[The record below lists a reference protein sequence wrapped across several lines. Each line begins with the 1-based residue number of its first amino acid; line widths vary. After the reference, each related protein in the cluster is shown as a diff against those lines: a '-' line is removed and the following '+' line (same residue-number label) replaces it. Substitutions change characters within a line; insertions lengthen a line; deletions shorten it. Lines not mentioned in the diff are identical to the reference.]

1 MSQSPDPT
9 PPRPSDKQAETG
21 SEIGPDAGGPVIL
34 QVLPSLVSGGV
45 ERGTVDMAAAIV
57 EAGGRAIVA
66 SSGGPMVRE
75 LARAGAKHVALPLAG
90 KNPWR
95 IAKNADLLIA
105 LMRRE
110 GVDLVHARSRAPAW
124 SAWRACRRTGTPFV
138 TTVHAHYAINL
149 PGKRRYNS
157 VMTRGDRVIAISNYI
172 AGYIQENYKVDP
184 SIIRTIP
191 RGVDIRRFDP
201 AAVTA
206 ERVIKLARDWRLPDG
221 VPVIAVPAR
230 LTRLKGHLVILDA
243 LARLKIGEVRCLFI
257 GSDQGRKRY
266 REELEARIRQLG
278 LESSVHITDHCDDMA
293 SAYKL
298 ADVVVS
304 ATTEPEGFGRVI
316 VEAQAMGRPVI
327 ATAIG
332 APQETVTPGRT
343 GWLTPP
349 GDPDALAAA
358 LEEALTLSPDQRQ
371 TLAERTIAHVRDHY
385 SRERMCD
392 ATLDV
397 YEELLIGRQAA
408 NHHAA
413 AHAALPTG

>member
-1 MSQSPDPT
+1 MPQSPDPT
-9 PPRPSDKQAETG
+9 PPLPSHKVVETDR
-21 SEIGPDAGGPVIL
+21 DAGGPVIL

-75 LARAGAKHVALPLAG
+75 LARAGAEHVTLPLAS

-95 IAKNADLLIA
+95 IRKNADLLVG

-184 SIIRTIP
+184 AVIRTIP
-191 RGVDIRRFDP
+191 RGIDVRRLDP

-206 ERVIKLARDWRLPDG
+206 ERVIKMARDWRLPDG

-243 LARLKIGEVRCLFI
+243 LARLRIGEVRCLFI

-266 REELEARIRQLG
+266 RGELEARIRKLG

-332 APQETVTPGRT
+332 APQETVIPGQT
-343 GWLTPP
+343 GWLVPP
-349 GDPDALAAA
+349 GDPDALAGA

-371 TLAERTIAHVRDHY
+371 ALAERTIAHVREHY

-392 ATLDV
+392 STLDV
-397 YEELLIGRQAA
+397 YEELLIGRPAA
-408 NHHAA
+408 SQVTTQAA
-413 AHAALPTG
+413 AHAALHPG